1 MSFSLLKLSTLA
13 ADRPQVNFYARQ
25 LGELK
30 LHCQFVVKT
39 SAVLPNLS
47 TESFPQKYIHDC
59 LLD

>member
-47 TESFPQKYIHDC
+47 TESFPQKYI
-59 LLD
+59 